1 MHWLAERLQAIP
13 GVVAVT
19 LGGSRARG
27 AELPDSD
34 WDFGLYYRGH
44 LDPGHIRAFGHPGTV
59 TDPGEWGRLMNGG
72 AWWTLDGV
80 KVDVLYRDLDVVESW
95 AALAE
100 QGRFEI
106 DPLLGH
112 LAGWPTYALAGEL
125 ALGRQLTGPP
135 LPRPHFPPVLRETA
149 PPSWR
154 WRAQFHR
161 TYAEHHA
168 DRGDQRA
175 AAAVRVR
182 ADFEEAHAR
191 LAERGEWALN
201 EKGLLARAG
210 LDTGAES
217 GLRTGPNPVADGAAA
232 TTAVD
237 FTSTNT
243 APVPLDPGR

>member
-27 AELPDSD
+27 AEHPGSD

-44 LDPGHIRAFGHPGTV
+44 LDSGHIRALGFAGTV
-59 TDPGEWGRLMNGG
+59 VDTGEWGRLMNGG
-72 AWWTLDGV
+72 AWFTLDGV

-112 LAGWPTYALAGEL
+112 LAGFPTYALAGEL
-125 ALGRQLTGPP
+125 ALGQQLTGPP
-135 LPRPHFPPVLRETA
+135 LPKPVFPIALRDTA
-149 PPSWR
+149 PPAWR
-154 WRAQFHR
+154 WRVTFHR
-161 TYAEHHA
+161 NYAESHRV
-168 DRGDQRA
+168 RGDERA
-175 AAAVRVR
+175 AAALETR
-182 ADFEEAHAR
+182 ADIEEGHAR
-191 LAERGEWALN
+191 MCERGEWVLN

-210 LDTGAES
+210 LPTHFSGAQFSDAQFS
-217 GLRTGPNPVADGAAA
+217 GSQSSGSQSSNTPPSGSLPVVRDAG
-232 TTAVD
+232 
-237 FTSTNT
+237 
-243 APVPLDPGR
+243 